1 MREASTLK
9 VFSGNANKPLA
20 EEIARILGVKLG
32 GVDTSTFADGE
43 INLQLLENVRGCDC
57 YVVQPTCNPVNQ
69 NLMELLVMIDALRRA
84 SADRITAVVPYY
96 GYGRADRK
104 ASPRVP
110 ITAKLV
116 ANLLTSAGANR
127 VMCIDLHAGQIQ
139 GFFDI
144 PLDHLQAG
152 PVMVDYFE
160 KEARLPNLV
169 VVSPDVGG
177 VERARHFARKLDCGL
192 VIIDKRR
199 PRPNVSAV
207 FNVIGNV
214 EGTTAVIFDDIV
226 DTAGTLCAVAQAVK
240 DKGASHVMAACTHGV
255 LSRDAVA
262 KIESS
267 SIERIIITNTIP
279 QKADVSP
286 KVKVLSVAGIL
297 AEAIKRNHCRMS
309 ISEMFS

>member
-1 MREASTLK
+1 MKEASTLK
-9 VFSGNANKPLA
+9 IFSGNANNPLA
-20 EEIARILGVKLG
+20 REITQILGVKLG

-57 YVVQPTCNPVNQ
+57 YVVQPTCKPVNQ

-144 PLDHLQAG
+144 PLDHLQAA
-152 PVMVDYFE
+152 PVMVEHFV
-160 KEARLPNLV
+160 KAKLPNLV

-177 VERARHFARKLDCGL
+177 VERARQFARKLDCGL

-214 EGTTAVIFDDIV
+214 EGSTAVIFDDIV

-240 DKGASHVMAACTHGV
+240 DKGAARVMAACTHGV
-255 LSRDAVA
+255 LSLDAVS
-262 KIESS
+262 KINAS
-267 SIERIIITNTIP
+267 SIEQLIITNTIP
-279 QKADVSP
+279 QPAEAGP